1 MKSLMEWECTLF
13 GDIYKTNLT
22 IFNKWTRKLNEWEN
36 SDKTSRSKKKNER
49 NQVVCN
55 GKTEQF

>member
-1 MKSLMEWECTLF
+1 MNEK
-13 GDIYKTNLT
+13 IQ
-22 IFNKWTRKLNEWEN
+22 TRLAEV
-36 SDKTSRSKKKNER
+36 KKKNER